1 MINSGIAAAKLAID
15 MANAAAAAAS
25 KATEASRT
33 AARHAEA
40 LLASF
45 NIVAGSEHIPPHATF
60 V

>member
-40 LLASF
+40 LLARG
-45 NIVAGSEHIPPHATF
+45 VR
-60 V
+60 